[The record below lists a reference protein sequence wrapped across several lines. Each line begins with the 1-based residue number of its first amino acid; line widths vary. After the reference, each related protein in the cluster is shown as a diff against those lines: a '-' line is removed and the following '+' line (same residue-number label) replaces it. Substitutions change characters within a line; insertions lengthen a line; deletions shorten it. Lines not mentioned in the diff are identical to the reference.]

1 MVRLSGGPPLTR
13 DEWTTAARRIL
24 ATPKATDAWR
34 ADQLWQLH
42 VDHRVLVTNPPVA
55 ELDGVRQTI
64 DWLRERAERCEAKLA
79 EQEKSGE

>member
-1 MVRLSGGPPLTR
+1 VTR

-42 VDHRVLVTNPPVA
+42 VDHRVVVNTPSYAESMA
-55 ELDGVRQTI
+55 ELAAWLTEVRAPK
-64 DWLRERAERCEAKLA
+64 EHP
-79 EQEKSGE
+79 